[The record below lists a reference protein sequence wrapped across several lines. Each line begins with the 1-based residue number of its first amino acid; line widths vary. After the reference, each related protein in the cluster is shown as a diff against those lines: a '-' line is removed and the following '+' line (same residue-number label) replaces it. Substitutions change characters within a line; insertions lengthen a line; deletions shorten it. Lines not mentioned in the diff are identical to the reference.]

1 MREVCVCVSVNV
13 DFVSFSCAG
22 KEYVCVVRLHD
33 AIASELKLAS
43 VSTGVC
49 RQFLIACSK

>member
-1 MREVCVCVSVNV
+1 MREVRACLSVNV